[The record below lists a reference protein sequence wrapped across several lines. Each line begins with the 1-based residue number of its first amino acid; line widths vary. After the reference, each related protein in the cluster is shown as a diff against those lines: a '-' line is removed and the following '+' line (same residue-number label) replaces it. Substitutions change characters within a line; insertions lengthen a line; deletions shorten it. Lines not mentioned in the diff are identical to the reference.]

1 MNHRI
6 TFLDGLRGLAIMLV
20 LLYHA
25 CTRWSDILPYGE
37 KFSSFPLVKYGWLGV
52 NLFFLISG
60 FVILMSLEKCSSVR
74 EFLTRRWLR
83 LFPAMLICS
92 ALIYATAGLF
102 PERPGGSPT
111 PSSLLPGLT
120 FVEPSWWSNLS
131 GYPVTPLEGAFWSLF
146 VEFKFYVFAALIYY
160 WKGRNVLFGCLLTA
174 FVLYV
179 VSDVARKHGG
189 GSTVVALNDLFNTL
203 SFETFNWFASG
214 AAFYVFF
221 KTKDARWWVFA
232 LCLAIAGPLGF
243 HQQTAGRFVAATAV
257 SLMFALT
264 LYVPAIRIPLDTRVL
279 QFFGYISYPLYL
291 VHENMM
297 IATIIK
303 MGREFAFIPHF
314 VLPFIA
320 IAMLVA
326 LAYLITRYVEPR
338 IHALISRVIAG
349 RVAPA
354 TS

>member
-1 MNHRI
+1 VSNRI
-6 TFLDGLRGLAIMLV
+6 TFLDGHRGLAIMLV
-20 LLYHA
+20 LLFHA
-25 CTRWSDILPYGE
+25 FARWPEILPYGE
-37 KFSSFPLVKYGWLGV
+37 RFSGFPPFKYGWLGV

-92 ALIYATAGLF
+92 AIIYATAGLF

-111 PSSLLPGLT
+111 PWSLLPGLT
-120 FVEPSWWSNLS
+120 FVEPSWWSTLS
-131 GYPVTPLEGAFWSLF
+131 GYRVTPLEGAFWSLF

-160 WKGRNVLFGCLLTA
+160 WKGRNALFGFLLAA
-174 FVLYV
+174 FLLYV
-179 VSDVARKHGG
+179 LSDVARKHGG
-189 GSTVVALNDLFNTL
+189 GSAVVALNDLFNTL
-203 SFETFNWFASG
+203 SFETFSWFASG

-221 KTKDARWWVFA
+221 KTKELRWWIFA

-243 HQQTAGRFVAATAV
+243 HQQTAGGFVAATAV

-297 IATIIK
+297 VAAIIK
-303 MGREFAFIPHF
+303 LGREFAFIPRF
-314 VLPFIA
+314 VLPSIP

-338 IHALISRVIAG
+338 VHALILRVLAS

-354 TS
+354 AS